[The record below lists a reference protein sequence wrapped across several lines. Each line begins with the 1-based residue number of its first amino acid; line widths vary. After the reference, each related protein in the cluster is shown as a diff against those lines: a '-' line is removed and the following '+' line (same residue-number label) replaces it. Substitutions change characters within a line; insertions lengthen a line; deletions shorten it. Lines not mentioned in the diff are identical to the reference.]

1 MTYNKEEKMNG
12 LEALN
17 DLKNC
22 LQAYYTMEN
31 VPKIDSNIATI
42 EKDLEIL
49 YMLKKNMR
57 VETEEFESDNEV
69 VKYEYIAYNGWD
81 LDIENK
87 EEYNKLKEW
96 LLK

>member
-1 MTYNKEEKMNG
+1 MTSERALWELMHNAIKTYNKDDIFRLRAIKR
-12 LEALN
+12 
-17 DLKNC
+17 
-22 LQAYYTMEN
+22 
-31 VPKIDSNIATI
+31 
-42 EKDLEIL
+42 DLEIL